1 MAGTLGANGA
11 TTVVDADGP
20 VLTARERAVL
30 AASATGLV
38 VAEVAEVLALPP
50 ADVRRT
56 LIGAIAK
63 LGAHSKLEAVVIA
76 LRTGLIALPWGLD
89 GSDDQSAA
97 DPCAVRSMLTSI
109 R

>member
-1 MAGTLGANGA
+1 MAGTLSSSGT
-11 TTVVDADGP
+11 TTVVDDGP
-20 VLTARERAVL
+20 VLTARSRAVL

-38 VAEVAEVLALPP
+38 VAEVAEMLALPP

-56 LIGAIAK
+56 LIAAIAK

-76 LRTGLIALPWGLD
+76 VRTGLIALPRDLD
-89 GSDDQSAA
+89 VSDDQDTA
-97 DPCAVRSMLTSI
+97 DPRAVRSALASI